1 MITTRYTAI
10 INQPVEMVWAV
21 IRDFNNY
28 PAYIDGVTDS
38 VIEDEKRGDEVGA
51 VRRFLYEGNWMR
63 QRLTA
68 HSDEQRSLTYTGLDA
83 FAYPEAAVAKTPPP
97 APYEG
102 TMQLQRVV
110 EGERTFIDWSVSLDT
125 SRDHAETWQVLLS
138 QLIADWTGSLQR
150 ALAKRSQ

>member
-10 INQPVEMVWAV
+10 INEPVETVWAV

-68 HSDEQRSLTYTGLDA
+68 HSDEKRSLTYAGMDP
-83 FAYPEAAVAKTPPP
+83 FAYPEAIAITPPA

-102 TMQLQRVV
+102 TMQLRRVV
-110 EGERTFIDWSVSLDT
+110 EGERTFIDWSVSLDA

-150 ALAKRSQ
+150 ALARTSQ